1 MVLGFIMS
9 KEHDRLRTELTFN
22 YNIKLQTFW
31 VFWHNN
37 NLTPVLPDFNMCQ
50 FWNNVLQFFF
60 QPIFT
65 ESLIG
70 HFLTVLMQVLMHKSH
85 DLLKEEIILAA
96 FHMANVDFGT
106 VHVLTKLFLLWHYW
120 LLKRLLHKNQHGTQ
134 RILLNFENWTI
145 GESQ

>member
-1 MVLGFIMS
+1 MG
-9 KEHDRLRTELTFN
+9 HLR
-22 YNIKLQTFW
+22 
-31 VFWHNN
+31 
-37 NLTPVLPDFNMCQ
+37 
-50 FWNNVLQFFF
+50 NNVLYSFF

-106 VHVLTKLFLLWHYW
+106 VHVLYRTIFA
-120 LLKRLLHKNQHGTQ
+120 HGPKGVPRGVGGEQ
-134 RILLNFENWTI
+134 WTCNPRVSSLI
-145 GESQ
+145 PASAT

>member
-1 MVLGFIMS
+1 M
-9 KEHDRLRTELTFN
+9 
-22 YNIKLQTFW
+22 Y
-31 VFWHNN
+31 
-37 NLTPVLPDFNMCQ
+37 
-50 FWNNVLQFFF
+50 FFF

-106 VHVLTKLFLLWHYW
+106 VHVLTEQFYRYKPVNGCF
-120 LLKRLLHKNQHGTQ
+120 
-134 RILLNFENWTI
+134 I
-145 GESQ
+145 

>member
-1 MVLGFIMS
+1 MG
-9 KEHDRLRTELTFN
+9 HLR
-22 YNIKLQTFW
+22 
-31 VFWHNN
+31 
-37 NLTPVLPDFNMCQ
+37 
-50 FWNNVLQFFF
+50 NNVLYSFF

-106 VHVLTKLFLLWHYW
+106 VHVLTEQFFPSNLLV
-120 LLKRLLHKNQHGTQ
+120 RFT
-134 RILLNFENWTI
+134 
-145 GESQ
+145 

>member
-1 MVLGFIMS
+1 MG
-9 KEHDRLRTELTFN
+9 HLR
-22 YNIKLQTFW
+22 
-31 VFWHNN
+31 
-37 NLTPVLPDFNMCQ
+37 
-50 FWNNVLQFFF
+50 NNVLHSFF

-106 VHVLTKLFLLWHYW
+106 VHVLYRTTFAIKFACQIYLKL
-120 LLKRLLHKNQHGTQ
+120 
-134 RILLNFENWTI
+134 
-145 GESQ
+145 